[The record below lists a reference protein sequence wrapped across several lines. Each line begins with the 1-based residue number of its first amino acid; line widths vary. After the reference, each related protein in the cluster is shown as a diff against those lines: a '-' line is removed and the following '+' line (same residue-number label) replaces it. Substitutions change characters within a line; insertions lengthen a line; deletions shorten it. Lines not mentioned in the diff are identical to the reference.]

1 MGSIKVRMD
10 SENTSGSSVHGIQGA
25 WGDTE
30 GRIEMGPDRNWGLI
44 LEMCDKK
51 SPKDIKQIS
60 DFIRCVCN
68 LILATGYQNELRGEG
83 MRG

>member
-10 SENTSGSSVHGIQGA
+10 SGNTSGSSVHGIQGA
-25 WGDTE
+25 QGDTE

-44 LEMCDKK
+44 LEMCDKQ
-51 SPKDIKQIS
+51 SLKDVKQIS

-68 LILATGYQNELRGEG
+68 LILATGYQNELGGRVGKG
-83 MRG
+83 